1 MNSRPIYFCKRC
13 GTALKTDALGNHWCK
28 VCQVYRPPFRAT
40 SETVT
45 APPLTIAMD
54 ENMSTRRK

>member
-28 VCQVYRPPFRAT
+28 VCQVYRPPFRNQA
-40 SETVT
+40 ETVT
-45 APPLTIAMD
+45 ALTV
-54 ENMSTRRK
+54 KKY